1 MQYTAK
7 NIENFMQS
15 YEKHVSHYIVA
26 HTHFRPFI
34 NPQSKYTGN
43 NKIRIGKMAEQ
54 ASKDCRYALNCFSK
68 LLYPTASNKPVR
80 LPYVY
85 RPLTFVTIE
94 GANETT
100 DKAQTI
106 HVNIALGNLPEALTT
121 EDIVEV
127 INPIVMAE
135 RDGYED
141 YDNELTLTVEYRIV
155 LPAEVQDDAYLEAE
169 VTRRMQENVFVQ
181 DVSIR
186 ALARLAE
193 VDVIGRLGEELQQ
206 ALGHD
211 LGRVF
216 AALWQPLFAMQ
227 WSLYVAPTQK
237 QRNLLLYV
245 FRLTFFHH
253 QHATLA

>member
-68 LLYPTASNKPVR
+68 LLYPTASNKPIR
-80 LPYVY
+80 FPYVY

-106 HVNIALGNLPEALTT
+106 HFNIAIGNLPKVLTT
-121 EDIVEV
+121 DDIKALFSHAWHDKAKLSADIQIYEKRQNVVETWF
-127 INPIVMAE
+127 
-135 RDGYED
+135 GY
-141 YDNELTLTVEYRIV
+141 TLK
-155 LPAEVQDDAYLEAE
+155 EA
-169 VTRRMQENVFVQ
+169 
-181 DVSIR
+181 
-186 ALARLAE
+186 
-193 VDVIGRLGEELQQ
+193 QQ
-206 ALGHD
+206 ARYKAWATDGIWDVNNCWIPH
-211 LGRVF
+211 
-216 AALWQPLFAMQ
+216 AALNAD
-227 WSLYVAPTQK
+227 
-237 QRNLLLYV
+237 
-245 FRLTFFHH
+245 
-253 QHATLA
+253 